1 MNNLKY
7 IDKHLELWE
16 DSISGNLPIYFVHS
30 SNEIV
35 RNILLDRDKSFTF
48 YQYKHFVD
56 TGEDVSLLP

>member
-1 MNNLKY
+1 MNKLKY

-16 DSISGNLPIYFVHS
+16 DSIAGNLPIYFAHS

-35 RNILLDRDKSFTF
+35 MNILLDRDTSFTF

-56 TGEDVSLLP
+56 AGEDVALLP